1 MATSVTS
8 DRPSMRPNRAVVS
21 NAASARMTGWQ
32 RLVAFLLLGAGF
44 MLSVAFSTLN
54 VALPQLGAGVG
65 LELSA
70 LSWMVRFPDNRRRAL
85 VLGVNGALL
94 SGGFTVGALAGGTL
108 VGVLNRAT
116 APLVAVGILLP
127 PTVRWDNLAG
137 LIVFSMESVT
147 PDRASG
153 TGEPDT
159 AESSTNLF
167 AA

>member
-54 VALPQLGAGVG
+54 VALPRLGAGVG
-65 LELSA
+65 LELPA
-70 LSWMVRFPDNRRRAL
+70 LSWMVR